1 MENTE
6 YGQALKLGEKAYRNA
21 VAKGE
26 YPFLPALDDILKRV
40 KIQAEEPLG
49 VVDIPLDQIVGT
61 KTAGRQNAFAV
72 NFMPLMK
79 MGTEFSSKW
88 NNLCQYQM
96 EQGNTDP
103 IVAYEFLNKFYVQ
116 EGNKRV
122 SVFKYLNASSIEG
135 TVIRIIPRKNDSLE
149 NKIYYEFLEF
159 YKCNQINYIW
169 FTKEG
174 SFEAITRAIGKE
186 PGEIWTEEEK
196 EDFSSNYERFKKSF
210 LKRGGEHL
218 PITPAD
224 AFLLYLALYEYA
236 EIGDKSEETLTS
248 EVERIWQ
255 EITLIDQSPEESLVM
270 EKVENSDPLAPAAL
284 LNKLVSFTQAGKTL
298 KVGFLHNQRPEFSS
312 WSYTHE
318 LGKTH
323 LEEVFEDKIEAKS
336 YYLVDG
342 DLTAEELLEQMIADG
357 NEIIF
362 TANQKFLDASLK
374 KAIEHPEVKIL
385 NCSINRPH
393 NAIRSYFGRMYEAKF
408 LCGMVAGAMTENDK
422 ILYCSD
428 VPIYGSYANVN
439 AFALGAKMMNPR
451 AKVYLHW
458 MCDMKRSADDLI
470 KEHNI
475 SVVSYT
481 DLARLSCG
489 DRRFGLY
496 KSEGDKTINLAVPV
510 WNWGEFY
517 EKIVRD
523 ILEGNWKSSADI
535 KNLKAINYWWGI
547 SSAILDLI
555 VSQNVPVGV
564 RTLVDIIRR
573 DMFQEELHP
582 FQGEITLQDGTVIGE
597 EGMTLSPEQIIT
609 MDYYVD
615 NVVGQT
621 PPFED
626 LSAEAQSLILAQE
639 GALPAAE

>member
-40 KIQAEEPLG
+40 KVQAEESLG
-49 VVDIPLDQIVGT
+49 VVDIPMEQIVGT
-61 KTAGRQNAFAV
+61 KTAGRKNSFAV

-79 MGTEFSSKW
+79 PGTEFASKW
-88 NNLCQYQM
+88 HNLCQYQM

-122 SVFKYLNASSIEG
+122 SVFKFLNASSIEG
-135 TVIRIIPRKNDSLE
+135 VVTRIIPRKNDSLE
-149 NKIYYEFLEF
+149 SKIYYEFLDF

-186 PGEIWTEEEK
+186 PGDTWTEEEK
-196 EDFSSNYERFKKSF
+196 QDFSSNYERFKKVYI
-210 LKRGGEHL
+210 KRGGEHL
-218 PITPAD
+218 PITAAD
-224 AFLLYLALYEYA
+224 AFLFYLSVYPYE
-236 EIGDKSEETLTS
+236 EISDKNEETLTQ

-255 EITLIDQSPEESLVM
+255 ELVLLDQSPEEALVM
-270 EKVENSDPLAPAAL
+270 EKVENTDSPTAI
-284 LNKLVSFTQAGKTL
+284 LNKLMSFAQMGKTL
-298 KVGFLHNQRPEFSS
+298 KVGFLHNRRPELSS
-312 WSYTHE
+312 WTYTHE
-318 LGKTH
+318 LGRAH
-323 LEEVFEDKIEAKS
+323 LEEVLEDKIETKS
-336 YYLVDG
+336 YFLADG
-342 DLTAEELLEQMIADG
+342 DLTAEEVLEQMISEG
-357 NEIIF
+357 NDIIF

-374 KAIEHPEVKIL
+374 KALEHPEVKIL

-408 LCGMVAGAMTENDK
+408 LCGMVAGAMAENDK
-422 ILYCSD
+422 IMYCAD
-428 VPIYGSYANVN
+428 VPIYGSYANLN

-451 AKVYLHW
+451 AKVYVHW
-458 MCDMKRSADDLI
+458 LCDKTSDPEDII

-481 DLARLSCG
+481 DMVRLSSS

-496 KSEGDKTINLAVPV
+496 QIEGDKTINLAMPV
-510 WNWGEFY
+510 WNWGQFY

-523 ILEGNWKSSADI
+523 ILEGSWNRAADV
-535 KNLKAINYWWGI
+535 KGLKAVNYWWGI
-547 SSAILDLI
+547 SSEILDLI
-555 VSQNVPVGV
+555 VSSNVPVGV
-564 RTLVDIIRR
+564 RTLVNIIRK

-582 FQGEITLQDGTVIGE
+582 FQGEIVLQDGSVIGE
-597 EGMTLSPEQIIT
+597 EGSTLSPEQIIT
-609 MDYYVD
+609 MDWYVE
-615 NVVGQT
+615 NVVGDQ
-621 PPFED
+621 PVFEN
-626 LSAEAQSLILAQE
+626 LSDEAQSLILAQE
-639 GALPAAE
+639 GVSTPSVE